1 MRLGEVIRAYR
12 MHREIS
18 LRKLAGEIGIG
29 AATLMRCEQAYALD
43 AKTLLAILNWL
54 TKQPT

>member
-1 MRLGEVIRAYR
+1 

-18 LRKLAGEIGIG
+18 LRACATEIGIS

-43 AKTLLAILNWL
+43 AKTFIAILNWL
-54 TKQPT
+54 TKQPV